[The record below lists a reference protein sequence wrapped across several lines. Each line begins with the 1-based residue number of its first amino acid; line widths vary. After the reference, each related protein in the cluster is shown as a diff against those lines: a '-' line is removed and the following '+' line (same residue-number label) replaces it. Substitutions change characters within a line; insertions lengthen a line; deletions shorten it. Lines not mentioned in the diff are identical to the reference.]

1 MNTFVRNTTRSV
13 VLCGMLLSMLPAH
26 ISFAQGRKHTQEK
39 RKTVD
44 YIVIGSCAGAVVAK
58 KLTDDKE
65 TSVLLLEAGDDNN
78 TDAAFVSSSDAPRLP
93 IEHNIESV
101 FQGTSTLQE
110 QLNNGYYDFMNA
122 RILGGG
128 SSINA
133 EQVVFGSSAYW
144 TRVQNDALGG
154 NEEWSP
160 TKVFKRYK
168 ALENYK
174 NTADPVVTPSASRG
188 SCGPWKNAAVP
199 SVLSDNAQ
207 YLLGAL
213 TSISN
218 LPEIQ
223 DYNDPATPVG
233 AFARWD
239 MQQNFDDAA
248 FPRVSA
254 ATAFLGSDVVNSEGC
269 GVKGRKLKVLVRA
282 TALSLIWD
290 EECST
295 KVIGVRY
302 SQDGECHEV
311 YVKKEVILAA
321 GFLTAPFLQRN
332 GIGPVDVLQNAGVE
346 VRVVNDHVG
355 QHVVNHVGVP
365 VIFST
370 PGGALLQT
378 DGQPNAFLAP
388 GAFLPVKLP
397 ANPNVT
403 NVREIQWNIMDLQPY
418 GSGDFIEVLPMLLSP
433 VSEGTVSIQ
442 NDDPFKIPAFNTNYL
457 NDGANL
463 DINALVST
471 LQTSVG
477 ALADFFANNQPTA
490 GGANWVLVAPTRA
503 IISDSPAL
511 VQYIKENLVQAYDF
525 TSSARMGT
533 DAGSGVVDAHGRV
546 FGVKGLR
553 LADASILPFIPDG
566 GTCSP
571 SILVGW
577 TIANFIKAENK

>member
-1 MNTFVRNTTRSV
+1 MKIFVRNTI
-13 VLCGMLLSMLPAH
+13 LIGMLLSMLPAH
-26 ISFAQGRKHTQEK
+26 ISFADGHKHTQEK

-58 KLTDDKE
+58 KLTDDKD

-78 TDAAFVSSSDAPRLP
+78 TDADFVNSVEAPNLP
-93 IEHNIESV
+93 IKHNVDSV
-101 FQGTSTLQE
+101 FQGKSTLQE

-133 EQVVFGSSAYW
+133 EQVVFGSADYW
-144 TRVQNDALGG
+144 TKVQNQALGG
-154 NEEWSP
+154 NDEWSP
-160 TKVFKRYK
+160 EKVFKRYK
-168 ALENYK
+168 ALETYK
-174 NTADPVVTPSASRG
+174 NTADPVVNPSSSRG

-199 SVLSDNAQ
+199 STLSPNAQ
-207 YLLGAL
+207 YLLDVLAKV
-213 TSISN
+213 SN
-218 LPEIQ
+218 LPVIE

-233 AFARWD
+233 PFARWD
-239 MQQNFDDAA
+239 MQQNFDDAS

-332 GIGPVDVLQNAGVE
+332 GIGPVDVLQKAGVE

-355 QHVVNHVGVP
+355 LHVANHVGVP

-370 PGGALLQT
+370 PGGAQLQT
-378 DGQPNAFLAP
+378 DTQPNAFLAP
-388 GAFLPVKLP
+388 GAFLPVTLP
-397 ANPNVT
+397 ADPAGVNA
-403 NVREIQWNIMDLQPY
+403 REIQWNIMDLNPY
-418 GSGDFIEVLPMLLSP
+418 GSGEFIEVLPMLLSP
-433 VSEGTVSIQ
+433 VSEGSIEIQ
-442 NDDPFKIPAFNTNYL
+442 NDDPLKIPTFIPNYL
-457 NDGANL
+457 NDGANA
-463 DINALVST
+463 DINALFTT
-471 LQTSVG
+471 LQNSVG
-477 ALADFFANNQPTA
+477 LLADSFAATPPTA
-490 GGANWVLVAPTRA
+490 GGASWVLVAPTPD
-503 IISDSPAL
+503 IISNNTAL
-511 VQYIKENLVQAYDF
+511 IQYIKENVVQAYDF

-533 DAGSGVVDAHGRV
+533 DAGAGVVDAHGRV

-553 LADASILPFIPDG
+553 VADASILPFIPDG